1 MLANKRTA
9 KLINRIRKEI
19 NSITIKK
26 CSKSLGASGLKRSKN
41 LQPF

>member
-9 KLINRIRKEI
+9 KLINRIIKEI
-19 NSITIKK
+19 NSIIIKK
-26 CSKSLGASGLKRSKN
+26 CSKGLGASGLKRSKN